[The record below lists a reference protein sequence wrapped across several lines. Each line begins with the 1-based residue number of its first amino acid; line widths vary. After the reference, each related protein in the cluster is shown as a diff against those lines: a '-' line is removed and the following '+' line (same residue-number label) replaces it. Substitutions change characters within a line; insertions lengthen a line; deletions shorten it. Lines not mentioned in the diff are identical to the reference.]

1 MRTKKEFYEEINGIT
16 VGAMKTIQNLIAQ
29 LNEVEAQISSGIYSA
44 EHIRRELFT
53 KKDVLKGK
61 IRDTRE
67 KAEKAAKEVCD
78 EYVQELRDQEEL
90 DPALL
95 TDDVRLLQAGVKL
108 NERDAKAMLRRNAG
122 NQTMTQLILRYC
134 KENDIETGVY
144 YYGNKPII
152 DVVGAVPTA
161 VKTSLRWSD
170 QENVYD
176 RLVGEGSEVE
186 RYFNVNEGSD
196 NE

>member
-16 VGAMKTIQNLIAQ
+16 VGAMKTIQNLTAQ

-67 KAEKAAKEVCD
+67 KAEKAAKAVCD

-152 DVVGAVPTA
+152 DSVGAIPTA
-161 VKTSLRWSD
+161 VNTSLRWSN

-176 RLVGEGSEVE
+176 RLMGEGSEVE
-186 RYFNVNEGSD
+186 RYFNVSEGSD
-196 NE
+196 NK